1 MRTLSTMLLASAF
14 AACHAPDDGG
24 SPAPAAATPAAPSPI
39 AEFEF
44 PSLPDQKLQFD
55 CSLVPAETRLDFLKG
70 AIRSYIANRL
80 NGVHT
85 RHEKDEKVMAF
96 NAYETAIKA
105 DPLQTAVP
113 KPEGERPSA
122 PDYKEAYDRAVKDL
136 QEGKVRRQGD
146 EPKAKKS
153 KDPVVATV
161 TDVVTR
167 EVFNSRKVAD
177 PKYTYIMAKAEVG
190 TDGVAYLER
199 MIAAKVEGGA
209 DKAQLEKMRDE
220 KYINPAKAMHGIGAN
235 KKLNDLPSIL

>member
-1 MRTLSTMLLASAF
+1 MRTPSQMLLASTF

-24 SPAPAAATPAAPSPI
+24 SPAPAAAAPSTI

-44 PSLPDQKLQFD
+44 PSLPGQKLAFD
-55 CSLVPAETRLDFLKG
+55 CALVPAETRLDFLKG

-85 RHEKDEKVMAF
+85 RHEKDEKVMAH
-96 NAYETAIKA
+96 NAYDAAIKA
-105 DPLQTAVP
+105 DPLQSAVP
-113 KPEGERPSA
+113 KPEGDRPSA

-153 KDPVVATV
+153 KDPVIGTV

-167 EVFNSRKVAD
+167 EVFNSRRAAD
-177 PKYTYIMAKAEVG
+177 PKYTFINARAEVG
-190 TDGVAYLER
+190 VDGVAYLNR
-199 MIAAKVEGGA
+199 MIEAKVEGGA
-209 DKAQLEKMRDE
+209 DRKQLETLRDE
-220 KYINPAKAMHGIGAN
+220 KYINPAKAMHGLLTN
-235 KKLNDLPSIL
+235 KKTSDLPSIL